1 MRLAIDLKF
10 GLGVCVYVVCGFFNV
25 CVQMHTCLECCRGRK
40 VIWNLG
46 KDGLL
51 TDDINPSWLVYVCV
65 CVQVCVLSAHLLYT
79 SDLILTPDHIHL
91 LYLLFM
97 CVFA

>member
-40 VIWNLG
+40 VIWNPWERWTA
-46 KDGLL
+46 DG
-51 TDDINPSWLVYVCV
+51 
-65 CVQVCVLSAHLLYT
+65 
-79 SDLILTPDHIHL
+79 
-91 LYLLFM
+91 
-97 CVFA
+97 